1 MVHVTSKE
9 NVVKGRGKFKR
20 RTESR
25 ATVQWNKY
33 I

>member
-1 MVHVTSKE
+1 MVYVASKE
-9 NVVKGRGKFKR
+9 TVVKGRDNLIR
-20 RTESR
+20 RAESR

>member
-1 MVHVTSKE
+1 MVHVASKE
-9 NVVKGRGKFKR
+9 TVVNGRGKLIR
-20 RTESR
+20 VESR